1 VLITVNYIAAPFLS
15 GDSPYNTLS
24 GDDFRFVFVNG
35 SVLEGSTNGGPVYL
49 DGVDI
54 TADVTILSSLTRND
68 LIFDPPGDDPAFE
81 LHLSCSDPFTGGWG
95 QSAGPVEGVD
105 TNWQIAFF
113 SIARYNSQGFL
124 KSCGNVTNS
133 FDVPNTANVTG
144 ADSFGTETYSDDAT
158 VTIEPGIK
166 LDRLQ
171 TGGKRLTVRL
181 TNFTG
186 EDKEIVDVSLV
197 WPNSNGDLTK
207 VWLTY
212 GRTNDIIWDG
222 TAAPTSALLDANDP
236 SWIGGTLLTGEAI
249 LRFDFKNKSANS
261 GYTIRVNFADGT
273 FLDISQ

>member
-1 VLITVNYIAAPFLS
+1 MFLI
-15 GDSPYNTLS
+15 SP
-24 GDDFRFVFVNG
+24 
-35 SVLEGSTNGGPVYL
+35 
-49 DGVDI
+49 DGVEENI
-54 TADVTILSSLTRND
+54 TDQVTILTSLTRND

-81 LHLSCSDPFTGGWG
+81 MHLSCSDPFTGGWG

-105 TNWQIAFF
+105 DNWQIAFF
-113 SIARYNSQGFL
+113 SIARYNSGSGFI
-124 KSCGNVTNS
+124 KNCGNVVNQ
-133 FDVPNTANVTG
+133 FDVPNTATSTG
-144 ADSFGTETYSDDAT
+144 DDSFGTETVSDDAT
-158 VTIEPGIK
+158 VTVEPGIK

-186 EDKEIVDVSLV
+186 DAKEIVDVEV
-197 WPNSNGDLTK
+197 MWPESNGDLTK

-222 TAAPTSALLDANDP
+222 TAASPSTLLDATDP
-236 SWIGGTLLTGEAI
+236 GWIGGTLLTGEAI
-249 LRFDFKNKSANS
+249 LRFDFKNKSAGS